1 MCKTTTVFMMG
12 ILLGTVGYCLAQESQ
27 VCPEQTAPEKVA
39 LDPVDDVLAQLQAK
53 TSKLTSYEAGI
64 IYRFKQ
70 PLLESES
77 LRRGVL
83 HYAKYDQRTFLRID
97 FQTLKQDQEP
107 EQRYR
112 ELYIFDGVW
121 LTVLNYQVKSAKRH
135 QLAEEDKPADAFNLA
150 SENLPVIGFTR
161 ITDLKREFEVR
172 LVEERNPEKSGLIR
186 LHLRTKPQS
195 KYKDD
200 YTSLDFWMDA
210 KDGLPVKIVAFS
222 PEEEVYEIELVEPK
236 INLGV
241 NRRVFEYNIPRDF
254 GRPEIVPLKKQPPE
268 NP

>member
-1 MCKTTTVFMMG
+1 M
-12 ILLGTVGYCLAQESQ
+12 ARQPQ
-27 VCPEQTAPEKVA
+27 DCPEQTPPEKAA
-39 LDPVDDVLAQLQAK
+39 LDTVDDVLARLQAK
-53 TSKLTSYEAGI
+53 TSKLTSYEGGI

-97 FQTLKQDQEP
+97 FQTLRQDEEP

-112 ELYIFDGVW
+112 EEYIFDGVW

-161 ITDLKREFEVR
+161 ITDLKREFEIR
-172 LVEERNPEKSGLIR
+172 LVEEKNPERSGLVR

-210 KDGLPVKIVAFS
+210 GQGLPVRIVAFS
-222 PEEEVYEIELVEPK
+222 PEEEVYEIELVQPK

-241 NRRVFEYNIPRDF
+241 NRKVFEYSIPRDF
-254 GRPEIVPLKKQPPE
+254 GSPEIVPLRKQPPD